1 MILYIDIVSRKI
13 ISSPR
18 LKRDVSR
25 IEVKRGDVIPLSI
38 VFVQNGQS
46 VSLSDDETIV
56 FCAKLKNDNDGAA
69 MVIANDFVEE
79 EVNGSFRY
87 NGYVNFDGS
96 LLAQEFS
103 NDPEVADE
111 FAFIDLQMEVNWEN
125 TVSGENNTTNTIILR
140 VYNDVFKGGEVP
152 PILVDGV
159 AFQFPDGIKTDTISA
174 LTEGGSVVISSTL
187 IASHIHGNLAGN
199 VYAHARAGE
208 TLTKGDPVYVSGYHG
223 SGTTLIPEVS
233 KADASVFNK
242 IPAVGIVDA
251 DATNGSNCHVVII
264 GTITELDTDAYE
276 INTPLYVADGGGLT
290 DQKPSSNAQTVAVV
304 ERSNSNNGA
313 ILVKI
318 NGLNV
323 AGDWPK
329 MIGYSIANGSTGT
342 IALYQSQSIYN
353 KKPYYYQISTRY
365 CRWVLATPSPYWEF
379 RNSTLIYRSTEDVKS
394 PDLVTTWTQ
403 TSGTTSALTLFSSD
417 VVTLNSMIAAGSDQR
432 YGGPI
437 YVSTL
442 ANNTSYVNDIV
453 GSVIASVTLPAG
465 TYEVEVFARFS
476 ANTANSRIAPAITS
490 GASELWTGYKEAYN
504 NSGAIDRVARSNVN
518 FATGGPWSPS
528 TNYENH
534 GRYGIL
540 KISAEATYSIYAS
553 QSASSPTTTTVS
565 SGAYIIARK
574 IA

>member
-46 VSLSDDETIV
+46 VEINSDNVIT
-56 FCAKLKNDNDGAA
+56 FCAKLKNDNDGVA
-69 MVIANDFVEE
+69 MVIANEFSVAQIGDDFIYEAI
-79 EVNGSFRY
+79 
-87 NGYVNFDGS
+87 VNFNS
-96 LLAQEFS
+96 TALSEAIS
-103 NDPEVADE
+103 NATTSADDYPYL
-111 FAFIDLQMEVNWEN
+111 DLQMEINWLN
-125 TVSGENNTTNTIILR
+125 DVSNQNYTSNTIILR
-140 VYNDVFKGGEVP
+140 VYNDIFKGGEVP
-152 PILVDGV
+152 PIINPGV

-199 VYAHARAGE
+199 VYTHARAVG

-233 KADASVFNK
+233 KADASAFNT

-251 DATNGSNCHVVII
+251 NVTNGSNCHVVII

-353 KKPYYYQISTRY
+353 KKPYYYQSSTRY
-365 CRWVLATPSPYWEF
+365 CRWTGSYWEF
-379 RNSTLIYRSTEDVKS
+379 KNSTLIYQSTEDVKS

-417 VVTLNSMIAAGSDQR
+417 VVTSNSIKSANGVLTPTGPYANDTAAAAGLV
-432 YGGPI
+432 PI
-437 YVSTL
+437 NGLYYDST
-442 ANNTSYVNDIV
+442 
-453 GSVIASVTLPAG
+453 
-465 TYEVEVFARFS
+465 
-476 ANTANSRIAPAITS
+476 
-490 GASELWTGYKEAYN
+490 GA
-504 NSGAIDRVARSNVN
+504 V
-518 FATGGPWSPS
+518 
-528 TNYENH
+528 
-534 GRYGIL
+534 
-540 KISAEATYSIYAS
+540 KIRLI
-553 QSASSPTTTTVS
+553 
-565 SGAYIIARK
+565 
-574 IA
+574 